1 MKNTI
6 AQFIPI
12 VAIYALLSQY
22 SGCILFSHTIVGKL
36 IAILVILFYTSI
48 DKMIGLFVCA
58 LILLFYQM
66 DCVEISLNKEAFHDI
81 NGKTI
86 ETLITEKRLPEPE
99 FKETKPAKFNKK
111 EQLDTFE
118 NYTDIYQNYD
128 VDILDDT
135 AQNSFRTNNCKNG
148 KLKYKGMDV
157 NNEMTSHVFPEIKF
171 KDDYCNV
178 CSSTCKFSIVEAK
191 LRSEKKVKSEQTP

>member
-22 SGCILFSHTIVGKL
+22 NGCISFSHTIIGKL

-48 DKMIGLFVCA
+48 DKMIGLFVCS

-66 DCVEISLNKEAFHDI
+66 DCVERSLNKEAFHDI

-86 ETLITEKRLPEPE
+86 EQIMEEKQLPDPD
-99 FKETKPAKFNKK
+99 FKETKPAKSNKK
-111 EQLDTFE
+111 DKLETFE
-118 NYTDIYQNYD
+118 NYQDTYSNQNMEVED
-128 VDILDDT
+128 VNAI
-135 AQNSFRTNNCKNG
+135 QSFKEHSCKNG
-148 KLKYKGMDV
+148 KLQYKGMDV
-157 NNEMTSHVFPEIKF
+157 NNEMTSHVFPEITF

-178 CSSTCKFSIVEAK
+178 CSPTCKFSIIEAK
-191 LRSEKKVKSEQTP
+191 LRSEKKVKPEQTP